1 MGFIVLPLTR
11 LAAQRRVQFGDW
23 DIGTILTQPDI
34 GGNLGP
40 ELFFNVAWAP
50 VFAKAIREWDTHKDR
65 PAGCN
70 MDWKDDVEGARLPDL
85 PGAQVTI
92 PDA

>member
-1 MGFIVLPLTR
+1 M
-11 LAAQRRVQFGDW
+11 QFGDW

-50 VFAKAIREWDTHKDR
+50 VFAKAIREWDTHEDR

-70 MDWKDDVEGARLPDL
+70 MDWKDDVEGARLLDL